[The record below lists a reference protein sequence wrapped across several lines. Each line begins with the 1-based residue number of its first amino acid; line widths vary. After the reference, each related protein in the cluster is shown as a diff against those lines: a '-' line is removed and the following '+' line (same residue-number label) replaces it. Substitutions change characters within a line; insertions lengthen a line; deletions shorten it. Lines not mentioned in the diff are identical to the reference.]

1 MAANAGMLPHQGV
14 VLSSSADGTDTMR
27 NDDIASEQ
35 AYLTTLYQ
43 RLDVLREQ
51 AAERLRGILLEAGGT
66 PQGRSQ
72 REATRSHWADQVA
85 QMNSV
90 ENGLCFGRLDFSDEA
105 PRYIGRLGLFDEDRE
120 RDPLLVDW
128 RAPAARP
135 FYLATAVS
143 PQGVTR
149 RRQLRTK
156 GRQLTGID
164 DEVLDLATAGSA
176 GREDVTGEAALL
188 SALTANRTGRMRDI
202 VETIQAEQ
210 DEIIRAGLPG
220 VMVVQG
226 GPGTGKT
233 AVALHRAAYL
243 LYTYRAQLT
252 KQGVLILGPNAT
264 FLRYISQV
272 LPSLAET
279 GVLLATLGD
288 MFPGVTAR
296 GQEAPEAAALK
307 GRLEMLDV
315 LARAVDDRQTVPDDY
330 LEVDHDGYPLRI
342 ERSVCEDARAA
353 ARRSGRPHNVA
364 RQVFVTEAIHALS
377 LQIAERIGADPL
389 GGDNLLEEAD
399 LAETRRELREDVDV
413 QQALFDL
420 WPVLTPRQVL
430 RDLLG
435 DADRLESAAAGLTA
449 EERALLLRGPRARF
463 TPADVP
469 LLDELAELLGVDD
482 TLRAR
487 AVARERREAIEY
499 AEGVLEIVEGSRS
512 LDFEDEEEEILSAI
526 DVVDASSFVERHE
539 VIDTRTAA
547 ERAAADR
554 SWVFGHVIVDEA
566 QELSPMAWRLLM
578 RRCPSRSMTVV
589 GDVAQTGDLSGTT
602 TWDRVFE
609 PYVAQRWRL
618 VELTVNYRTPAEVM
632 AVAADVLAAVDPS
645 LQPPR
650 SVREAGVAPW
660 ARRVRPE
667 ALTDELVSAV
677 RREAAEAGEGRVG
690 VLVPAALE
698 ESLGDALVAAVP
710 EAAVGEQ
717 PDLRNHIV
725 LMTVRQAKGLEFDS
739 VLVVQPDEII
749 AESPRGLSDLYV
761 AVTRATRRLGVLHT
775 ADLPKVLN
783 ALA

>member
-1 MAANAGMLPHQGV
+1 MLPQQGV
-14 VLSSSADGTDTMR
+14 ALSSSAGGTETLR
-27 NDDIASEQ
+27 NDDIESEK
-35 AYLTTLYQ
+35 AYLAVLYD
-43 RLDVLREQ
+43 RLDLLREQ
-51 AAERLRGILLEAGGT
+51 ADERLRAILLEAGGT

-72 REATRSHWADQVA
+72 REATRSHWAEQLA

-90 ENGLCFGRLDFSDEA
+90 ENGLCFGRLDFAADN
-105 PRYIGRLGLFDEDRE
+105 PRYIGRIGLFAEDRDQ
-120 RDPLLVDW
+120 DPLLIDW

-143 PQGVTR
+143 PEGVTR
-149 RRQLRTK
+149 RRHLRTR
-156 GRQLTGID
+156 GRELTGID
-164 DEVLDLATAGSA
+164 DEVLDIETGATD

-202 VETIQAEQ
+202 VETIQSEQ
-210 DEIIRAGLPG
+210 DEVIRAGLPG
-220 VMVVQG
+220 VLVVQG

-243 LYTYRAQLT
+243 LYTHRAQLT

-288 MFPGVTAR
+288 MFPSVTAR
-296 GQEAPEAAALK
+296 ATEAPAAAAIK
-307 GRLEMLDV
+307 GRLDMLDV
-315 LARAVDDRQTVPDDY
+315 LAAAVADRQTVPDDY
-330 LEVDHDGYPLRI
+330 VEVDHDGFPLRI
-342 ERSVCEDARAA
+342 EREVCEDARAE
-353 ARRSGRPHNVA
+353 ARRSGRPHNLA
-364 RQVFVTEAIHALS
+364 RSIFVTAVIHTLS

-389 GGDNLLEEAD
+389 GGDNLMEEAD
-399 LAETRRELREDVDV
+399 LAETRRELREDQDV
-413 QQALFDL
+413 QAALFDL

-430 RDLLG
+430 RDLLT
-435 DADRLESAAAGLTA
+435 DAGRLASAAPELTGD
-449 EERALLLRGPRARF
+449 ERALLLRERRSGW

-482 TLRAR
+482 TLRTRAR
-487 AVARERREAIEY
+487 AREREQAIEY

-512 LDFEDEEEEILSAI
+512 LDFEDEEEEVLSAI

-589 GDVAQTGDLSGTT
+589 GDVAQTGELAGTT
-602 TWDRVFE
+602 TWEQVFE

-618 VELTVNYRTPAEVM
+618 AELTVNYRTPAEVM

-650 SVREAGVAPW
+650 SVRTAGEEPW
-660 ARRVRPE
+660 AARVRPDTL
-667 ALTDELVSAV
+667 ATDLIAAV
-677 RREAAEAGEGRVG
+677 RREAEAAAEGRVG
-690 VLVPAALE
+690 VLVPAGLQ
-698 ESLGDALVAAVP
+698 ESLGRELTAAIP

-717 PDLRNHIV
+717 PDLLNHIV

-739 VLVVQPDEII
+739 VIVVQPDEII

-761 AVTRATRRLGVLHT
+761 AVTRATRRLGILHT
-775 ADLPKVLN
+775 AELPKVLH
-783 ALA
+783 ALS

>member
-1 MAANAGMLPHQGV
+1 
-14 VLSSSADGTDTMR
+14 MR
-27 NDDIASEQ
+27 NDADLLTDEQ
-35 AYLTTLYQ
+35 AYLTALYE
-43 RLDVLREQ
+43 RLDLLRDQ
-51 AAERLRGILLEAGGT
+51 AAERLRAILLEAGGT

-72 REATRSHWADQVA
+72 REATRSHWAEQVA
-85 QMNSV
+85 QMNAV
-90 ENGLCFGRLDFSDEA
+90 ENGLCFGRLDFAADN
-105 PRYIGRLGLFDEDRE
+105 PRYIGRLGLFAEDRDQ
-120 RDPLLVDW
+120 DPLLVDW

-143 PQGVTR
+143 PEGVTR
-149 RRQLRTK
+149 RRHLRTR
-156 GRQLTGID
+156 GRELTGID
-164 DEVLDLATAGSA
+164 DEVLDLAAAGA
-176 GREDVTGEAALL
+176 GGREDVTGEAALL
-188 SALTANRTGRMRDI
+188 SALTAGRTGRMRDI
-202 VETIQAEQ
+202 VETIQSEQ
-210 DEIIRAGLPG
+210 DEVIRSGLAG

-243 LYTYRAQLT
+243 LYTHRAQLT
-252 KQGVLILGPNAT
+252 RQGVLILGPNAT

-296 GQEAPEAAALK
+296 ADEAPAAAAVK
-307 GRLEMLDV
+307 GGLGILDV
-315 LARAVDDRQTVPDDY
+315 LAQAVADRQTVPDDY
-330 LEVDHDGYPLRI
+330 IEVDHDGYPLRI
-342 ERSVCEDARAA
+342 ERGVCEDAREV

-364 RQVFVTEAIHALS
+364 RQLFVTEAIHALS
-377 LQIAERIGADPL
+377 QQIADRIGADPL
-389 GGDNLLEEAD
+389 GGENLLEESD
-399 LAETRRELREDVDV
+399 LAETRRELREDIDV

-430 RDLLG
+430 RDLLS
-435 DADRLESAAAGLTA
+435 DADRLESAGLG
-449 EERALLLRGPRARF
+449 EEDRGLLLRAHDARW

-487 AVARERREAIEY
+487 AVAQERREAIEY
-499 AEGVLEIVEGSRS
+499 AEGVLEIVQGSRS
-512 LDFEDEEEEILSAI
+512 LDFEDDREEEVLSAI
-526 DVVDASSFVERHE
+526 DVVDASAFVERHE
-539 VIDTRTAA
+539 VLDTRTAS

-554 SWVFGHVIVDEA
+554 TWVFGHVIVDEA

-589 GDVAQTGDLSGTT
+589 GDVAQTGDLAGTT
-602 TWDRVFE
+602 SWDQAFE

-618 VELTVNYRTPAEVM
+618 AELTVNYRTPAEIM
-632 AVAADVLAAVDPS
+632 AVAGDVLAGVDPS

-650 SVREAGVAPW
+650 SVREAGVEPW
-660 ARRVRPE
+660 ARRVPP
-667 ALTDELVSAV
+667 AELADQLISTVRTESAQVSD
-677 RREAAEAGEGRVG
+677 GRVG
-690 VLVPAALE
+690 VLVPDALE
-698 ESLGDALVAAVP
+698 ESLGAELTAAVP
-710 EAAVGEQ
+710 GAAVGEQ
-717 PDLRNHIV
+717 PDLLNHIV
-725 LMTVRQAKGLEFDS
+725 LMTVKQAKGLEFDS
-739 VLVVQPDEII
+739 VVVVQPDEII

-775 ADLPKVLN
+775 AELPKELA

>member
-1 MAANAGMLPHQGV
+1 
-14 VLSSSADGTDTMR
+14 MR
-27 NDDIASEQ
+27 NDDTRGGSDLGAEQ
-35 AYLTTLYQ
+35 AYLTTLYG
-43 RLDVLREQ
+43 RLDLLREQ
-51 AAERLRGILLEAGGT
+51 AAERLNAILLEAGGT

-72 REATRSHWADQVA
+72 REATRGHWAEQVA

-90 ENGLCFGRLDFSDEA
+90 ENGLCFGRLDFAADN
-105 PRYIGRLGLFDEDRE
+105 PRYVGRLGLFAEDRE
-120 RDPLLVDW
+120 QDPLLVDW

-143 PQGVTR
+143 PEGVTR
-149 RRQLRTK
+149 RRHLRTK
-156 GRQLTGID
+156 GRVLTGID
-164 DEVLDLATAGSA
+164 DEVLDLAVGSA
-176 GREDVTGEAALL
+176 NGREDVTGEAALL
-188 SALTANRTGRMRDI
+188 SALTAGRTGRMRDI
-202 VETIQAEQ
+202 VETIQSEQ
-210 DEIIRAGLPG
+210 DEVIRAGLSG

-252 KQGVLILGPNAT
+252 RQGVLILGPNAT

-279 GVLLATLGD
+279 GVLLATVGD

-296 GQEAPEAAALK
+296 AAEAPAAAALK
-307 GRLEMLDV
+307 GRLGMLDV
-315 LARAVDDRQTVPDDY
+315 LENAVADRQEVPGDFV
-330 LEVDHDGYPLRI
+330 EVDHDGYPLRI
-342 ERSVCEDARAA
+342 ERGVCEDARAV

-364 RQVFVTEAIHALS
+364 RQIFVTEAIHALS

-389 GGDNLLEEAD
+389 GGDNLLEAAD
-399 LAETRRELREDVDV
+399 LAETRRELREDLDV

-430 RDLLG
+430 RDLLS
-435 DADRLESAAAGLTA
+435 DDDRMESAGIVEAD
-449 EERALLLRGPRARF
+449 RALLLRAYEARW

-482 TLRAR
+482 TLKAR
-487 AVARERREAIEY
+487 AVAQERREAVEY
-499 AEGVLEIVEGSRS
+499 VEGVLEIVQGSRS
-512 LDFEDEEEEILSAI
+512 ADFEDDVEEEILSAI
-526 DVVDASSFVERHE
+526 DVVDAGAFVERHE
-539 VIDTRTAA
+539 VLDTRTAA

-554 SWVFGHVIVDEA
+554 NWVFGHVIVDEA

-589 GDVAQTGDLSGTT
+589 GDVAQTGDLAGTT
-602 TWDRVFE
+602 TWDQVFE

-618 VELTVNYRTPAEVM
+618 AELTVNYRTPAEVM

-660 ARRVRPE
+660 ARRVRPAE
-667 ALTDELVSAV
+667 LTEELIATV
-677 RREAAEAGEGRVG
+677 RTEAAEVAEGRVG
-690 VLVPAALE
+690 VLVPDALE
-698 ESLGDALVAAVP
+698 QSLGDALTAAVP
-710 EAAVGEQ
+710 GAAVGEQ
-717 PDLRNHIV
+717 PDLLNHIV
-725 LMTVRQAKGLEFDS
+725 LMTVKQAKGLEFDS

-775 ADLPKVLN
+775 AELPKELGS
-783 ALA
+783 LA

>member
-1 MAANAGMLPHQGV
+1 MVVDLGMLPQRGV
-14 VLSSSADGTDTMR
+14 ALSSSAAATR
-27 NDDIASEQ
+27 DDDDRSEQ
-35 AYLTTLYQ
+35 AYLTTLYE
-43 RLDVLREQ
+43 RLDQLRDQ
-51 AAERLRGILLEAGGT
+51 ADERLRAILLEAGGT
-66 PQGRSQ
+66 PQGRTQ
-72 REATRSHWADQVA
+72 REATRSHYAEQLA
-85 QMNSV
+85 QMNAV
-90 ENGLCFGRLDFSDEA
+90 ENGLCFGRLDFTADA
-105 PRYIGRLGLFDEDRE
+105 PRYVGRIGLFAENRD

-143 PQGVTR
+143 PEGVTR
-149 RRQLRTK
+149 RRHLRTK
-156 GRQLTGID
+156 GRLLTAID
-164 DEVLDLATAGSA
+164 DEVLDLTAA
-176 GREDVTGEAALL
+176 GDGRREDVTGEAALL
-188 SALTANRTGRMRDI
+188 SALTAGRTGRMQDI

-210 DEIIRAGLPG
+210 DEVIRAGLPG

-243 LYTYRAQLT
+243 LYTHRRQLT

-288 MFPGVTAR
+288 MFPGVRAR
-296 GQEAPEAAALK
+296 AAESSAAAALK
-307 GRLEMLDV
+307 GRPVMLV
-315 LARAVDDRQTVPDDY
+315 LLATAVADRQTVPETY
-330 LEVDHDGYPLRI
+330 VEVDHDGYPLRI
-342 ERSVCEDARAA
+342 ERVVLEDARAA
-353 ARRSGRPHNVA
+353 ARRAGRPHNVA
-364 RQVFVTEAIHALS
+364 RSIFVTEAIHALS

-389 GGDNLLEEAD
+389 GGDNLLSPAD

-413 QQALFDL
+413 QRALFEF

-435 DADRLESAAAGLTA
+435 DAGRLQAAGAGLTP
-449 EERALLLRGPRARF
+449 EERALLLRERDARW

-482 TLRAR
+482 TLKAR
-487 AVARERREAIEY
+487 AAARELREAIEY

-512 LDFEDEEEEILSAI
+512 LDFEDDADEEVLSAI
-526 DVVDASSFVERHE
+526 DVVDARAFVERHE

-547 ERAAADR
+547 ERAATDR

-589 GDVAQTGDLSGTT
+589 GDVAQTSELSGTT
-602 TWDRVFE
+602 TWDAVFE
-609 PYVAQRWRL
+609 PYVGRRWRL

-632 AVAADVLAAVDPS
+632 AVAADVLAAVDPA

-650 SVREAGVAPW
+650 SVRSAGVAPW
-660 ARRVRPE
+660 SLRVPPA
-667 ALTDELVSAV
+667 ALPAEVIAAV
-677 RREAAEAGEGRVG
+677 RLEAAEAGEGRVG
-690 VLVPAALE
+690 VLVPEARAAE
-698 ESLGDALVAAVP
+698 LGRALVEAIP
-710 EAAVGEQ
+710 GAAVGEQ
-717 PDLRNHIV
+717 PDLRNHVV
-725 LMTVRQAKGLEFDS
+725 LMTVRQAKGLEFDA
-739 VLVVQPDEII
+739 VIVVEPDEIVTQ
-749 AESPRGLSDLYV
+749 SPRGLSDLYV

-775 ADLPKVLN
+775 TELPKVLA
-783 ALA
+783 ALD

>member
-1 MAANAGMLPHQGV
+1 MLPQQGV
-14 VLSSSADGTDTMR
+14 ALSSSAGGTETLR
-27 NDDIASEQ
+27 NDDIESEK
-35 AYLTTLYQ
+35 AYLAVLYH
-43 RLDVLREQ
+43 RLDLLREQ
-51 AAERLRGILLEAGGT
+51 ADERLRAILLEAGGT

-72 REATRSHWADQVA
+72 REATRSHWAEQLA

-90 ENGLCFGRLDFSDEA
+90 ENGLCFGRLDFAADY
-105 PRYIGRLGLFDEDRE
+105 PRYIGRIGLFAEDRDQ
-120 RDPLLVDW
+120 DPLLVDW

-143 PQGVTR
+143 PEGVTR
-149 RRQLRTK
+149 RRHLRTR
-156 GRQLTGID
+156 GRELTAID
-164 DEVLDLATAGSA
+164 DEVLDIEAGA
-176 GREDVTGEAALL
+176 PDGREDVTGEAALL

-202 VETIQAEQ
+202 VETIQSEQ
-210 DEIIRAGLPG
+210 DEVIRAGLPG
-220 VMVVQG
+220 VLVVQG

-243 LYTYRAQLT
+243 LYTHRAQLT
-252 KQGVLILGPNAT
+252 RQGVLILGPNAT

-288 MFPGVTAR
+288 MFPSVTAR
-296 GQEAPEAAALK
+296 ASEAPAAAALK

-315 LARAVDDRQTVPDDY
+315 LAAAVADRQTVPDDY
-330 LEVDHDGYPLRI
+330 VEVDHDGFPLRI
-342 ERSVCEDARAA
+342 ERAVCEDARAE
-353 ARRSGRPHNVA
+353 ARRSGRPHNLA
-364 RQVFVTEAIHALS
+364 RSIFVTAVIHTLS

-399 LAETRRELREDVDV
+399 LAETRRELREDQDV
-413 QQALFDL
+413 QAALFEL
-420 WPVLTPRQVL
+420 WPILTPRQVL
-430 RDLLG
+430 RDLFT
-435 DADRLESAAAGLTA
+435 DADRLASAAPRLGAD
-449 EERALLLRGPRARF
+449 ERALLLRERRAGWA
-463 TPADVP
+463 PADVP

-487 AVARERREAIEY
+487 AVAREREQAIEY

-512 LDFEDEEEEILSAI
+512 LDFEDQEEEILSAV
-526 DVVDASSFVERHE
+526 DVVDASAFVERHE
-539 VIDTRTAA
+539 VIDTRTTA

-554 SWVFGHVIVDEA
+554 TWVFGHVIVDEA

-589 GDVAQTGDLSGTT
+589 GDVAQTGELAGTT
-602 TWDRVFE
+602 TWEQVFE

-618 VELTVNYRTPAEVM
+618 AELTVNYRTPAEVM
-632 AVAADVLAAVDPS
+632 TVAADVLAAVDPS

-650 SVREAGVAPW
+650 SVRTAGEEPW
-660 ARRVRPE
+660 AARVRPE
-667 ALTDELVSAV
+667 ALAGELVAAV
-677 RREAAEAGEGRVG
+677 RREAAVAAEGRVG
-690 VLVPAALE
+690 VLVPAGLE
-698 ESLGDALVAAVP
+698 ESLGRELTAAVP
-710 EAAVGEQ
+710 GAAVGEQ
-717 PDLRNHIV
+717 PDLLNHIV

-739 VLVVQPDEII
+739 VIVVEPDRII
-749 AESPRGLSDLYV
+749 EESPRGLSDLYV

-775 ADLPKVLN
+775 ADLPKELN